1 MRGQPSLAHRL
12 VRRLLA
18 VFAAALVGS
27 CVLFLV
33 LAWRHPTI
41 EIHDDVAALAD
52 RLAARAALASD
63 GSWTFAPDAALA
75 AELGRPHLGHVV
87 LDVATN
93 RVLAGSLASLAGM
106 IPEPPGTGPRRM
118 AFAVDPGPGQAVKG
132 IVGYVVE
139 RQGPSGT
146 VRAAVVVR
154 QESAWPFVDWAL
166 DELAEEVLPIG
177 VPLAIATLIVAAV
190 TIRRTLWPIT
200 EISRQAEAI
209 TPRTTG
215 LRLAER
221 DVPREVVPLVRAFN
235 AALAR
240 LDQGFLVQR
249 RFTANAAHQLRTPLA
264 ILRARLDGMREDA
277 DVRALK
283 ADCDRIARVV
293 AQLLSI
299 ARLEGQQI
307 ALAESV
313 DLLRLAADVVAE
325 MAPLAIAE
333 GRSVAL
339 DAPPAPVM
347 VRGNS
352 AALQDALRN
361 LVENGLRH
369 GPPGQPVEVAVAPD
383 GSVTV
388 RDRGPGVPE
397 ADHAR
402 VFEPFWRGAGAEA
415 GGSGL
420 GLAIVAEIAA
430 AHGGRATCGAHD
442 GGGAAF
448 RLELPLSPVAVAAPA
463 AASAAAPRRT
473 AAEKTPAGV
482 ER

>member
-1 MRGQPSLAHRL
+1 MSLHQPSLAHLL

-18 VFAAALVGS
+18 VFAGALVGS
-27 CVLFLV
+27 CILFLV

-41 EIHDDVAALAD
+41 EIHDDMGALAD

-63 GSWTFAPDAALA
+63 GSWTFAPDPALT
-75 AELGRPHLGHVV
+75 AELARPHLGHVV
-87 LDVATN
+87 LDVAAD
-93 RVLAGSLASLAGM
+93 RVLAGSLASVADM

-139 RQGPSGT
+139 RQGPRGPL
-146 VRAAVVVR
+146 RAAVVVR

-166 DELAEEVLPIG
+166 DELAEEVLPVG
-177 VPLAIATLIVAAV
+177 VPLAIVTLIVAAV
-190 TIRRTLWPIT
+190 TIRRTLRPIT
-200 EISRQAEAI
+200 ELSRQAEAI

-240 LDQGFLVQR
+240 LDQGFLAQR

-264 ILRARLDGMREDA
+264 ILRARLDGMREDG

-299 ARLEGQQI
+299 ARLESDQI

-313 DLLRLAADVVAE
+313 DLCRLAANVVAE
-325 MAPLAIAE
+325 MAPLAIAA

-339 DAPPAPVM
+339 EAPPAPVV

-352 AALQDALRN
+352 AALEDALRN

-369 GPPGQPVEVAVAPD
+369 GPAGQPVDVVVAPD
-383 GSVTV
+383 ASIAV
-388 RDRGPGVPE
+388 RDRGPGVPA
-397 ADHAR
+397 ADRAR
-402 VFEPFWRGAGAEA
+402 VFEPFWRGAHAQA

-430 AHGGRATCGAHD
+430 AHGGKAAVRARD
-442 GGGAAF
+442 GGGAEF
-448 RLELPLSPVAVAAPA
+448 RIELPLGPFP
-463 AASAAAPRRT
+463 AAAPRT
-473 AAEKTPAGV
+473 EPAAATPSRAAV
-482 ER
+482 E